1 MGKRSSKD
9 FVTSNALETIKA
21 KPPQVDNS
29 DFWYTSKPDFGK
41 VPGYLKRTKRQIA
54 EERAKLDAY
63 LAAQVRLT
71 QAEVSRGFLRHLE
84 EH

>member
-1 MGKRSSKD
+1 MGNRSSKD

-21 KPPQVDNS
+21 RPPQVHNS

-54 EERAKLDAY
+54 EERAKMDAY
-63 LAAQVRLT
+63 LAAQVWLAR
-71 QAEVSRGFLRHLE
+71 AEVP
-84 EH
+84 